1 VVQIGRGGERF
12 EGVRE
17 IAVLR
22 GGGLGDLMFAMPA
35 VDALAAAYPDAR
47 VTLLG
52 TPMAA
57 ALLPGRTDS
66 VHAVEELPVSPGVRD
81 AGDGAPDV
89 EDFFARLAGR
99 FDLAVQ
105 LHGGGRNSNP
115 FLFRLGARHTVGTA
129 TEDAAEPDRWVRY
142 VYYQHEVLRA
152 LEVVGLAGAEPV
164 TLDPVI
170 QVTEEERSAVRAR
183 LGVPDRPGAAATP
196 GVAATPGA
204 TATSGAA
211 ATAGAAATPG
221 AAATAGAAGTF
232 GATGRLVAMH
242 PGATDP
248 RRRWSPE
255 RFAAVAIARLQEGDD
270 VVLVGDAS
278 DRPAADQIRAAVAE
292 AVGPEVAARLHDL
305 TDSLPL
311 RELPAVL
318 GAADVMVGDDSG
330 PRHLAVA
337 VGTPTVGVFWFG
349 NVINAGPLDRGRH
362 RVLMSFVTRCPVC
375 DVDVTQ
381 VGWTAE
387 RCEHDPSFVDEV
399 TPELVLADVAD
410 LLATN

>member
-35 VDALAAAYPDAR
+35 IDALAAAYPDAR
-47 VTLLG
+47 LTLLG

-89 EDFFARLAGR
+89 EEFFGRLAGR

-129 TEDAAEPDRWVRY
+129 TEDAAEPERWVRY

-152 LEVVGLAGAEPV
+152 LEVAGLAGAEPV

-170 QVTEEERSAVRAR
+170 RVTDEERAAVRER
-183 LGVPDRPGAAATP
+183 LGVTDRPD
-196 GVAATPGA
+196 
-204 TATSGAA
+204 
-211 ATAGAAATPG
+211 
-221 AAATAGAAGTF
+221 AAGQS

-270 VVLVGDAS
+270 VVLVGDDS
-278 DRPAADQIRAAVAE
+278 DRPAAEQIRAAVGE
-292 AVGPEVAARLHDL
+292 AVGPEAAARLHDV
-305 TDSLPL
+305 TGSLPL

-375 DVDVTQ
+375 GVDVTQ

-410 LLATN
+410 LLATT